1 MRDRMV
7 GWHKSSIYLFFSS
20 PQICREKKSDTKFVQ
35 LLRWV
40 GLSGR
45 KGALMLSYVSSCIPF
60 CQIDRRQI
68 RAHYSLKRIPTITRH
83 LLSFAPLISQSATA
97 TFGVLWR
104 RLSMTPAGE
113 LCWYLSCNQLTSNSG
128 APLARVVFRDPY
140 RYKLRTET
148 FIATEGL
155 HTGAFVYCGRKA
167 TLNVGNV
174 LPVSQCP
181 EGTIICNVEEK
192 VGDRGALART
202 SGNYATIIGHSP
214 DDNKTRIRL
223 PSGAKKTISGSSRAT
238 VGIVAGGGRI
248 DKPLLKAG
256 RAYHKFKA
264 KRYKYAYSIF
274 PVQTIDFFLAG
285 LVLVVSQWIPLTIL
299 MVVVTISTLVMP
311 RQWLVPL
318 YLDRKL
324 VWLLR
329 VVYVVLR
336 SRQLSDF

>member
-1 MRDRMV
+1 MMLV
-7 GWHKSSIYLFFSS
+7 GESYQYLF
-20 PQICREKKSDTKFVQ
+20 
-35 LLRWV
+35 
-40 GLSGR
+40 SG
-45 KGALMLSYVSSCIPF
+45 
-60 CQIDRRQI
+60 
-68 RAHYSLKRIPTITRH
+68 
-83 LLSFAPLISQSATA
+83 
-97 TFGVLWR
+97 
-104 RLSMTPAGE
+104 
-113 LCWYLSCNQLTSNSG
+113 NQLINNSG

-140 RYKLRTET
+140 RYKLRKET

-155 HTGAFVYCGRKA
+155 HTGAFVYCGKKA

-223 PSGAKKTISGSSRAT
+223 PSGAKKTISGSARAT

-264 KRYKYAYSIF
+264 KRYKYACSNSAVSLQMNDLI
-274 PVQTIDFFLAG
+274 LAG
-285 LVLVVSQWIPLTIL
+285 LVLVALQ
-299 MVVVTISTLVMP
+299 
-311 RQWLVPL
+311 
-318 YLDRKL
+318 
-324 VWLLR
+324 
-329 VVYVVLR
+329 
-336 SRQLSDF
+336 